1 MGFLLLQESVN
12 ADFILQKNCFIAAGV
27 TRHLAGQK
35 KTRQWPFCEIFRSN
49 KFNPILNKKVKS
61 EKKRNFLT
69 NVAFKVDS
77 ITEASVDVVVNNDTD
92 AHVNNDTDADAD
104 VDTDDDPDVVTDTE
118 AASRVESNMT
128 SITFFVKLN
137 LIRIFFIAWKI

>member
-12 ADFILQKNCFIAAGV
+12 GNFIYRKYCFIAAGV
-27 TRHLAGQK
+27 ARHLAGQK

-61 EKKRNFLT
+61 EKKHNFLT

-77 ITEASVDVVVNNDTD
+77 ITEASVDVDVNNDT
-92 AHVNNDTDADAD
+92 NTDAD
-104 VDTDDDPDVVTDTE
+104 VDPDVVTDTTT
-118 AASRVESNMT
+118 ARARTPPSRRSTSWRLASP
-128 SITFFVKLN
+128 
-137 LIRIFFIAWKI
+137 

>member
-12 ADFILQKNCFIAAGV
+12 ADFILQKNCFTGCWSL
-27 TRHLAGQK
+27 TTPRWTK
-35 KTRQWPFCEIFRSN
+35 KNRQWPFCEIFRSN

-77 ITEASVDVVVNNDTD
+77 ITEASVDVNVNND
-92 AHVNNDTDADAD
+92 NDTDAD
-104 VDTDDDPDVVTDTE
+104 VDPDVVTDTE

-128 SITFFVKLN
+128 SITFL
-137 LIRIFFIAWKI
+137 